1 MQTAKTRAAGKRQ
14 DAAQALALNFMMK
27 KYLCILSLLPALL
40 VAFAST
46 TAKAEEVVVDSG
58 DDLDATTNVTL
69 IWDRNSE
76 SDIAG
81 YNVYYGRVSGDYT
94 RLVTVA
100 DPTVVIAVKG
110 SKTIYFAAT
119 AYNTNGLESALSE
132 EVHWP

>member
-1 MQTAKTRAAGKRQ
+1 
-14 DAAQALALNFMMK
+14 MMK

-40 VAFAST
+40 VAVAST

-58 DDLDATTNVTL
+58 DDLDAKTTNVTL

-100 DPTVVIAVKG
+100 DPMVVITVKG

-119 AYNTNGLESALSE
+119 AYDTNGLESALSE
-132 EVHWP
+132 EVNGP

>member
-1 MQTAKTRAAGKRQ
+1 MPRKLLGPK
-14 DAAQALALNFMMK
+14 LMMK
-27 KYLCILSLLPALL
+27 KCLCILSLLPALL
-40 VAFAST
+40 VAFPSG

-58 DDLDATTNVTL
+58 DDLDANTTDVAL

-100 DPTVVIAVKG
+100 DPTATIAVKG
-110 SKTIYFAAT
+110 SKTIYFAVT
-119 AYNTNGLESALSE
+119 AYNANGLESALSE

>member
-1 MQTAKTRAAGKRQ
+1 
-14 DAAQALALNFMMK
+14 MK
-27 KYLCILSLLPALL
+27 KCLCILSLLPILL

-46 TAKAEEVVVDSG
+46 TAQAEEVVVDSG
-58 DDLDATTNVTL
+58 DDLDATMTNVTL
-69 IWDRNSE
+69 TWDRNSE
-76 SDIAG
+76 SNIAG

-100 DPTVVIAVKG
+100 DLTVVIAVKG

-119 AYNTNGLESALSE
+119 AYDTNGLESALSE

>member
-1 MQTAKTRAAGKRQ
+1 
-14 DAAQALALNFMMK
+14 MMK

-58 DDLDATTNVTL
+58 DDLDAMTNVTL

-132 EVHWP
+132 EIHWP